1 MCRHLAYLGPPIA
14 LRTLLF
20 DAPHSL
26 CEQAARPLHQ
36 PPDRVNEDGW
46 GVGWFE
52 HEDADPRVYRTA
64 TAMWDDA
71 AFAGHEV
78 TAGSFVAA
86 ARLASP
92 GARVHES
99 GNAPFTAD
107 GWLFSLNGYVGDF
120 RDGLEDELRAGISD
134 RRLAGVAGDAD
145 TELVFAMVLD
155 RLDGGAEPTDALS
168 NTIDVIASR
177 ASSKLN
183 LLLVGPRAVYAT
195 RFGNSLFTRDTTVV
209 SEPLD
214 DDAAWEEIPD
224 HSVVCLRPA
233 PEARCAVVS
242 L

>member
-14 LRTLLF
+14 LGALLF
-20 DAPHSL
+20 DSPHSL
-26 CEQAARPLHQ
+26 CEQAARPRHQ
-36 PPDRVNEDGW
+36 PPDRVNRDGW

-52 HEDADPRVYRTA
+52 DADADPRVYRTA
-64 TAMWDDA
+64 TAMWDDT

-78 TAGSFVAA
+78 IAGSFVAA

-120 RDGLEDELRAGISD
+120 REGLEDELRAGISA

-155 RLDGGAEPTDALS
+155 RLDGGAEPTDALG

-183 LLLVGPRAVYAT
+183 LMLAGPHVVYAT
-195 RFGNSLFTRDTTVV
+195 RFGNSLFTRRTTVV

-214 DDAAWEEIPD
+214 DDDAWEEIPD

-233 PEARCAVVS
+233 PEAPRAVVS